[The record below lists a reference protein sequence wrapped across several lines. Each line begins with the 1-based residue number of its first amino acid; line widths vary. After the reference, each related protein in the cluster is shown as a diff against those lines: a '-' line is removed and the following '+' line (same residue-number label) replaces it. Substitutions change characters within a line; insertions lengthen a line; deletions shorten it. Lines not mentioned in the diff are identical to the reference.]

1 MDELEFRRRIMSDPK
16 CRDSDIV
23 DTMRANENNNKF
35 AEDIL
40 ELDAQIA
47 KAMNVDVPEDLAD
60 KILFNQ
66 SSRQQN
72 NVVKPN
78 FFKRSMALAASFAA
92 GLMVSQVNWGN
103 IVVPSAQASLATT
116 AVQHV
121 FDEQPFI
128 NNLDEEV
135 SKLQINTKM
144 APFAHQLGQN
154 FPYHV
159 YYLNHCGFGES
170 NALHMVFKG
179 QHGKV
184 TLFLTGIASSKVET
198 FADQGLSGV
207 IEPLDDFSLIIV
219 GNDGEDVT
227 NIAKNIVNI
236 LKPM

>member
-1 MDELEFRRRIMSDPK
+1 
-16 CRDSDIV
+16 
-23 DTMRANENNNKF
+23 
-35 AEDIL
+35 
-40 ELDAQIA
+40 
-47 KAMNVDVPEDLAD
+47 
-60 KILFNQ
+60 
-66 SSRQQN
+66 
-72 NVVKPN
+72 
-78 FFKRSMALAASFAA
+78 MALAASFAA